1 MIDLQEIAPVQLL
14 PEALGKDPCIR
25 ALSYALQRQTEKLL
39 EQIGRTAVY
48 AAVDILPED
57 ILDIL
62 AAELRAQYYDAA
74 MEIEMKRTTV
84 KKALLWYE
92 KAGTLKTV
100 KELTQ
105 IVWGENVISEWFE
118 HDGRPYTFWMEVMAL
133 DAWITDQGMADFM
146 AALQKVK
153 NTRSLLDRIIFHRR
167 LDTLLHSGAV
177 QDSYKREVI
186 IDFFHESQT
195 DEFRLHTGA
204 YQENHMKRAVVDF
217 YEEQKSER
225 AVAHVGGA
233 PVILRR
239 QSIVQEE

>member
-1 MIDLQEIAPVQLL
+1 MDL
-14 PEALGKDPCIR
+14 
-25 ALSYALQRQTEKLL
+25 
-39 EQIGRTAVY
+39 
-48 AAVDILPED
+48 
-57 ILDIL
+57 L

-74 MEIEMKRTTV
+74 MEIGTKRTAV

-118 HDGRPYTFWMEVMAL
+118 HDGRPYTFWLEVMAL
-133 DAWITDQGMADFM
+133 DARITDQGMADFM

-186 IDFFHESQT
+186 VDFFHESQI
-195 DEFRLHTGA
+195 DKVQLHAGA
-204 YQENHMKRAVVDF
+204 YQENYLKRAVVDF
-217 YEEQKSER
+217 YVEKKAEK
-225 AVAHVGGA
+225 AMTHAGGA